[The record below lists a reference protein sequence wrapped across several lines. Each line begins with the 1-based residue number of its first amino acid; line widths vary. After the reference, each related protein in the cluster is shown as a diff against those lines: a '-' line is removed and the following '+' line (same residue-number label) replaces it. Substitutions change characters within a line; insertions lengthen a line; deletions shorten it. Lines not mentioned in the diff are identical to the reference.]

1 MEFKHLALKL
11 LQICRWSRSL
21 PPNAKN
27 DQLPTFAITGF
38 LPVYQP
44 NQHWLSLLLLWYG
57 WEFTLLYLQSLRED
71 PIDLLLICS
80 SDVSTVCW
88 HLPASSLLG
97 NTNPLTAHTSCRQ
110 DHYLYSL
117 ARALEPALTQGLW
130 CTRRAAPDGAR
141 NCARWCI
148 TSTAEHTPHP
158 QQSFWLPSA
167 STAVQSAVPA
177 GCLEE
182 QCSRPYT
189 YMCFSP
195 EPAEGVLDPL

>member
-1 MEFKHLALKL
+1 MPKMTSFQPLPSQDSSQFTSPISTDSPCSSFGMAGNSCSCTCRVLEKIQLISYSFALVMSA
-11 LQICRWSRSL
+11 Q
-21 PPNAKN
+21 
-27 DQLPTFAITGF
+27 FADIF
-38 LPVYQP
+38 L
-44 NQHWLSLLLLWYG
+44 H
-57 WEFTLLYLQSLRED
+57 LLYSVTQILWQRT
-71 PIDLLLICS
+71 P
-80 SDVSTVCW
+80 
-88 HLPASSLLG
+88 PADK
-97 NTNPLTAHTSCRQ
+97 TT
-110 DHYLYSL
+110 LYSL

-167 STAVQSAVPA
+167 STAEQSAVPA

-182 QCSRPYT
+182 RCSRPYT

-195 EPAEGVLDPL
+195 VPAEGVLDPL